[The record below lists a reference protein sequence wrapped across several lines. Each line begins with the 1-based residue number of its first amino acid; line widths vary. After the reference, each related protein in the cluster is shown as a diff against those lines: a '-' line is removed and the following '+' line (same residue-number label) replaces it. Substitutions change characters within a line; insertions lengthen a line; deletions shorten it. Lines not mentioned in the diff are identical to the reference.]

1 MTRWF
6 APGLWLLLLAL
17 APCPA
22 AAGDEVRKAT
32 LVLLWSPQAQF
43 AGYYVALEKGIYRK
57 HGIGLTIV
65 SGGPGRA
72 PADYLRDGR
81 SDFAVLW
88 LSTALLHRDAG
99 APLVNIAQIA
109 QRSSMVLVARKSA
122 GIHTAADL
130 AGQKVG
136 LWGGDLA
143 IPARAFFDRHG
154 LSVEAVPQS
163 ATVNLF
169 LRGGVKAASAMW
181 YNEYHL
187 LFEAGLDPDE
197 LTVFRLEEGGLNIPE
212 DGLYALEG
220 TIGRDPDLAD
230 AFVRASLEGW
240 DEAFAHP
247 EEALDIVL
255 RLMRDAKIPAN
266 RVHQRWMLARM
277 EEAIR
282 PAGRATGALSKE
294 DYEAV
299 AGELQRTG
307 LLRESPSYD
316 RFVRPP
322 RAHP

>member
-6 APGLWLLLLAL
+6 ALGLWLAL
-17 APCPA
+17 APSPA
-22 AAGDEVRKAT
+22 MAGEGLRKAA
-32 LVLLWSPQAQF
+32 LVLLWTPQAQF

-57 HGIGLTIV
+57 HGIDLAIV
-65 SGGPGRA
+65 PGGPGRPA
-72 PADYLRDGR
+72 ADYLGDGR
-81 SDFAVLW
+81 ADFAVLW
-88 LSTALLHRDAG
+88 LSTALLRRGAG
-99 APLVNIAQIA
+99 VPLVNIAQIA

-122 GIHTAADL
+122 GIRMAADL
-130 AGQKVG
+130 GGQKVG

-154 LSVEAVPQS
+154 LTVEAVPQS

-187 LFEAGLDPDE
+187 LLNAGLDPDE
-197 LTVFRLEEGGLNIPE
+197 LTVFRLEEGSLNIPE
-212 DGLYALEG
+212 DGLYALEKD
-220 TIGRDPDLAD
+220 IGRDPDLAD

-240 DEAFAHP
+240 NDAFADP
-247 EEALDIVL
+247 QEALDIVL
-255 RLMRDAKIPAN
+255 RAMREAKIPAN
-266 RVHQRWMLARM
+266 RVHQAWMLARM

-282 PAGRATGALSKE
+282 PAGRMTGVLSKE
-294 DYEAV
+294 DYQAV

-307 LLRESPSYD
+307 LLREAPSYGS
-316 RFVRPP
+316 FVRPP